1 MSSEDL
7 ATALAAAA
15 TSGGLT
21 LDALAAAG
29 LDPSFMEA
37 SGMGV
42 SPAAMMLLEE
52 AYQAS
57 PQEPLRKKETKE
69 RLLAE
74 TGLSAQQ
81 LQVRTHYDHG
91 GVLQDATTLQFVSI
105 CCKTARV
112 SVGMPF
118 RPLAC
123 QLGLPKYQHDDPLI
137 MRHHRAGLVLPTTA
151 DGPESHRRR
160 P

>member
-1 MSSEDL
+1 MDAQMSSEDL

-15 TSGGLT
+15 ASGGLT

-81 LQVRTHYDHG
+81 LQVRTRCEYG
-91 GVLQDATTLQFVSI
+91 GVMLDAITCHFCPYVAKLRDLRDWHAF
-105 CCKTARV
+105 
-112 SVGMPF
+112 
-118 RPLAC
+118 
-123 QLGLPKYQHDDPLI
+123 
-137 MRHHRAGLVLPTTA
+137 
-151 DGPESHRRR
+151 
-160 P
+160 